1 MEWKAVS
8 IEAHP
13 SGRRA
18 QRRHASVGGTV
29 VGLALLMVGV
39 LLTGDTVT
47 AQAPQTPYPGGV
59 WQPAPAT
66 YAAATAEDVTVAMD
80 DGVALR
86 ASVIHPADRTSG
98 KLAEGRFPVILEMT
112 PYVFG
117 PANPQATYFV
127 ERGYIYV
134 VVRPRGT
141 AGSQGEVQQ
150 FSSRDG
156 LDGKGVVDWAATK
169 LTGSDGRIGLLGC
182 SYPGATGLATAAQVG
197 PDSPVK
203 AAVTACIGL
212 DMQHR
217 QVWTT
222 NGMPNAALS
231 AYAPRAG
238 MMMGN
243 APSVTKYFDQ
253 FLEGVMTGGP
263 EAYDGY
269 WKDRLPLEWARRI
282 AANRIP
288 VLLWVGW
295 GDINEIGA
303 IHAYTALQNAASGRP
318 FYAPMAEATAVTP
331 RYQLIVG
338 DWGHGQGLDPGVQL
352 QWFET
357 WLKGVDTGIGRTS
370 TPMHLFEQGTGR
382 WINVARYPLV
392 AEYSKWFLAPEAALA
407 GRAPSGEKEAALVWA
422 DPDTAGAR
430 LRFETP
436 PFADGATLAGPISA
450 TVYAR
455 SSNTNMALLA
465 KLYDVA
471 PDGTSTRV
479 TAGGLL
485 GSQRTLNEDWSWTD
499 RKGTVIWPWPMLEKD
514 EYLTPGQTYRFEIPL
529 AARQWGVAPG
539 HRLRFELT
547 TQSPAS
553 VCPANGQ
560 ATLVSEP
567 CKLTAPQQKTLPGG
581 TYTILYGPQHPSALN
596 LPQAERN
603 AFPAVRAGRTPTA
616 MPNFPGGAQ
625 GPPPT
630 LPLDWGRE

>member
-1 MEWKAVS
+1 MESNAVS
-8 IEAHP
+8 NAGRSLAKEP
-13 SGRRA
+13 RNGSVRRA
-18 QRRHASVGGTV
+18 VAGLTLLISAGVFLAAHA
-29 VGLALLMVGV
+29 A
-39 LLTGDTVT
+39 T
-47 AQAPQTPYPGGV
+47 AQTPQTPYPGGV
-59 WQPAPAT
+59 WQPTPAT
-66 YAAATAEDVTVAMD
+66 FAAAAAKDVTVKMD

-86 ASVIHPADRTSG
+86 ASVFYPADRASG
-98 KLAEGRFPVILEMT
+98 RAADGRFPVILEMT

-117 PANPQATYFV
+117 AANPQAAYFV

-141 AGSQGEVQQ
+141 AGSEGEVQQ

-156 LDGKGVVDWAATK
+156 LDGKAVVDWAAKT
-169 LTGSDGRIGLLGC
+169 LAGSDGRIGLLGC

-203 AAVTACIGL
+203 AAISACIGL

-222 NGMPNAALS
+222 NGLPNAALS
-231 AYAPRAG
+231 AYAPSAA

-243 APSVTKYFDQ
+243 APSVTKYFNA
-253 FLEGVMTGGP
+253 FYEGVMAGGP

-282 AANRIP
+282 VQNKVP

-303 IHAYTALQNAASGRP
+303 IHAYAALQNSASGRP
-318 FYAPMAEATAVTP
+318 FYAPMSDATTVTP

-338 DWGHGQGLDPGVQL
+338 NWGHGQGLDPGVQL

-357 WLKGVDTGIGRTS
+357 WLKGIDTGIGRTS
-370 TPMHLFEQGTGR
+370 TPMHLFEQGTNR

-392 AEYSKWFLAPEAALA
+392 AEYTKWFLASDTELA
-407 GRAPSGEKEAALVWA
+407 GRGPTGEKEASLAWA
-422 DPDTAGAR
+422 DPEAPGAR
-430 LRFETP
+430 LRFDTP

-455 SSNTNMALLA
+455 SSNTNMELLA

-479 TAGGLL
+479 TTGGLL
-485 GSQRTLNEDWSWTD
+485 GSQRTLNKEWSWTD
-499 RKGTVIWPWPMLEKD
+499 RKGTVIWPWPTLEND
-514 EYLTPGQTYRFEIPL
+514 EYLTPGQAYRLEIPL
-529 AARQWGVAPG
+529 AARQWGIAPG
-539 HRLRFELT
+539 HRLRLELT

-553 VCPANGQ
+553 VCPPTGRVS
-560 ATLVSEP
+560 LVSEP

-581 TYTILYGPQHPSALN
+581 TYTILYGPQHPSTLN
-596 LPQAERN
+596 LPQVAPN
-603 AFPAVRAGRTPTA
+603 ALPSVPAGRTPTA
-616 MPNFPGGAQ
+616 PGGP
-625 GPPPT
+625 GPAAT
-630 LPLDWGRE
+630 LPLDWGRK